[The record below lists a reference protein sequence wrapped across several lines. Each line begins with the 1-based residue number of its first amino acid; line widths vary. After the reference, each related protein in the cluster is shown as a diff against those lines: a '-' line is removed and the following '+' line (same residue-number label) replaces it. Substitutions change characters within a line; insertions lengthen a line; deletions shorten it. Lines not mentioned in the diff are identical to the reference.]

1 MQTVGTR
8 ELKQNP
14 AAAIQR
20 VLDSGESVEI
30 TAYGHPTGV
39 VLAPEHTRPAR
50 WVPGSAL
57 DDLSPIDPG
66 EAERWHADTA
76 AGRTDEI
83 SDPWADRA

>member
-8 ELKQNP
+8 DLKQNP

-20 VLDSGESVEI
+20 VLESGEIVEI

-39 VLAPEHTRPAR
+39 VLAPERTMPTR

-57 DDLSPIDPG
+57 ADLTPIDPG
-66 EAERWHADTA
+66 EAERWRADTEPERA
-76 AGRTDEI
+76 DEI
-83 SDPWADRA
+83 SDPWVGRA

>member
-20 VLDSGESVEI
+20 VLESGESVEI

-39 VLAPEHTRPAR
+39 VLAPERTLPAR
-50 WVPGSAL
+50 WVSGTAFGDLTPL
-57 DDLSPIDPG
+57 DPA
-66 EAERWHADTA
+66 EAELWHSAT
-76 AGRTDEI
+76 GPEHGDEI
-83 SDPWADRA
+83 SDPWAGRA